1 MGKDGWP
8 SVGSEE
14 QRWEPTAGRQDCR
27 FETMAKRKYWSAV
40 PPKIAGLTPNLDSAT
55 ASLSEQAV
63 GELQRFDSELGDR
76 VATFAPVLLRSEAAS
91 SSQIEHLTASARN
104 VLSAELGAKRGGNA
118 LEIVANTKAMRAA
131 LDLAEH
137 IDVESIQAMHAV
149 LMEGQPH
156 HTPGKWRKEPVWIGT
171 RSDSPFD
178 AEFVAP
184 AWERVADLMADLAV
198 LSRERNAPAHAGIA
212 IAHAQF
218 ETIHPFT
225 DGNGRTG
232 RAFAQALLR
241 YRGITRNAAV
251 PVSAGLLA
259 DIDGYHRALA
269 EYRKGNPAAIVEV
282 FADAA
287 LRAVANTRKLVGEID
302 EIVEGWKKLLAQHS
316 IRKSSNAWRLLE
328 IVARRPVT
336 DAKTAAEEMGV
347 NVTNIYPPLR
357 RLANLGI
364 LTKADE
370 FRFGSLWRS
379 DAVLTAIDSFA
390 ERAGRRRWN

>member
-1 MGKDGWP
+1 M
-8 SVGSEE
+8 
-14 QRWEPTAGRQDCR
+14 
-27 FETMAKRKYWSAV
+27 
-40 PPKIAGLTPNLDSAT
+40 
-55 ASLSEQAV
+55 
-63 GELQRFDSELGDR
+63 
-76 VATFAPVLLRSEAAS
+76 
-91 SSQIEHLTASARN
+91 
-104 VLSAELGAKRGGNA
+104 
-118 LEIVANTKAMRAA
+118 
-131 LDLAEH
+131 
-137 IDVESIQAMHAV
+137 
-149 LMEGQPH
+149 
-156 HTPGKWRKEPVWIGT
+156 
-171 RSDSPFD
+171 
-178 AEFVAP
+178 
-184 AWERVADLMADLAV
+184 
-198 LSRERNAPAHAGIA
+198 
-212 IAHAQF
+212 
-218 ETIHPFT
+218 
-225 DGNGRTG
+225 
-232 RAFAQALLR
+232 
-241 YRGITRNAAV
+241 
-251 PVSAGLLA
+251 SAGLLA

-316 IRKSSNAWRLLE
+316 IRKSSNAWKLLE

-370 FRFGSLWRS
+370 FRFGPLWRS